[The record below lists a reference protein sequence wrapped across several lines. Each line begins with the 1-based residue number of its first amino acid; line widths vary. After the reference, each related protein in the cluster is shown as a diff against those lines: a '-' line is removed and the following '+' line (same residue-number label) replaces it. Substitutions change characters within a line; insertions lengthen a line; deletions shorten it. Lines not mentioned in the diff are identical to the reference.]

1 MSDSTGFRKFNIRFN
16 IIILIFAL
24 SVVISTLY
32 NYGNMDRS
40 LLYLILG
47 IGIGIG
53 SVVRL
58 YKLFRPTLQKK

>member
-1 MSDSTGFRKFNIRFN
+1 MNDSTGFRKFNIGFN

-24 SVVISTLY
+24 SVVISTLS
-32 NYGNMDRS
+32 NYSEMDRS

-47 IGIGIG
+47 IGIGTG

>member
-1 MSDSTGFRKFNIRFN
+1 MSDSTGFRKFNIGFN